1 MRECPQFSI
10 EHLKLQSIRRL
21 FPNFFFAISELFFA
35 DTNFFSDSVRVS
47 ADSKRQF
54 SSKENNRFPRLSF
67 VISLSYS
74 FKSLLRFSKT
84 SSFQPSFIASI
95 KLAEERLLR
104 IALDIFL
111 LKPEE

>member
-1 MRECPQFSI
+1 MREWPQFSI

-21 FPNFFFAISELFFA
+21 SPKFFFAFSELFLA
-35 DTNFFSDSVRVS
+35 DTNLFSDSVRVS

-54 SSKENNRFPRLSF
+54 SSKENNRFPKLSF

-74 FKSLLRFSKT
+74 FKSLQRFSKT